1 MHVLIIGYSA
11 IVKKRVI
18 PALAQISDV
27 VNIDIASQSSRSEI
41 RLVGTFEGQFF
52 GNYEEALTESKA
64 NLVYVSTVNS
74 LHAKWV
80 EKAVRKGLHVIVDKP
95 AFTSIKDTKR
105 LVELS
110 RKKKLCLA
118 ESTVYAYHPQIRL
131 ASDIFLR
138 ANSEPKTLTATFS
151 FPPLNQDN
159 FRYNA
164 DLGGGALFDL
174 GPYAVSLGRVFFGEY
189 PKEIFCRCHK
199 RNNESNVDTGFSAM
213 AVYSHGRSMLGCFGF
228 DTEYR
233 NCLNMLGPNV
243 SLDMERVFTTPADM
257 ANIIQVKQYNKST
270 IVKVPKADSFLIFL
284 AKIINGIQ
292 TDNHLGFADDLL
304 ADAVVLHKMRAV
316 ANEV

>member
-1 MHVLIIGYSA
+1 MHVLVIGYST
-11 IVKKRVI
+11 IVQKRVLSALTQI
-18 PALAQISDV
+18 PV
-27 VNIDIASQSSRSEI
+27 VTRIDIASQRSGLIEGLH
-41 RLVGTFEGQFF
+41 REFEVQFF
-52 GNYEEALTESKA
+52 GDYEVALTESKA
-64 NLVYVSTVNS
+64 HLVYVSTVNS

-80 EKAVRKGLHVIVDKP
+80 EESVRKGFHVIVDKP
-95 AFTSIKDTKR
+95 AFTSIEDTKR

-110 RKKKLCLA
+110 RKKNLCLA

-131 ASDIFLR
+131 ARDIFLS

-243 SLDMERVFTTPADM
+243 SLDMERVFTTLADM
-257 ANIIQVKQYNKST
+257 ANIIKVKQYNKST